1 MILIMNLI
9 SFDVGIKNLAY
20 CIFEYKDGQLIVQDW
35 NVINLLEP
43 SKVQEK
49 CSFEIRTKK
58 QNKLCGK
65 NAKYKK
71 SEQCFCETHA
81 KMANKQNGWFFPDD
95 SYKKAR
101 LSKQTKEEIYNL
113 GHILNIFSE
122 IPKTKGE
129 AIDLFTKGCLD
140 RCLVKIKKA
149 RNKTANDTDLITV
162 GKKMKLEL
170 DKVQGIREI
179 THVAIENQIS
189 KIASRMKT
197 VQGMLSQYFIMQDF
211 CPHIE
216 YVSSVNKLKDLTKN
230 VQENSYKQHKSDGI
244 EICKQILGQNPCL
257 GKSPDV
263 LNVSKKDDLADS
275 FLQGIWYLKR
285 DNIITYADDL
295 KINCVTLT

>member
-1 MILIMNLI
+1 MNLI

-20 CIFEYKDGQLIVQDW
+20 CIFEYKAGQLIVQDW
-35 NVINLLEP
+35 NVINLLERE
-43 SKVQEK
+43 KVQEK

-65 NAKYKK
+65 NAKYNQG
-71 SEQCFCETHA
+71 EQCFCETHA
-81 KMANKQNGWFFPDD
+81 KMSIKQHDWFFPDD
-95 SYKKAR
+95 SYKKGQ
-101 LSKQTKEEIYNL
+101 LSKKTKEEIYNL
-113 GHILNIFSE
+113 GHSLNIFSE
-122 IPKTKGE
+122 IPKTKKE
-129 AIDLFTKGCLD
+129 AIDLFIKWRDD
-140 RCLVKIKKA
+140 RCLVRIKKV
-149 RNKTANDTDLITV
+149 RSKTANDTDLITV

-170 DKVQGIREI
+170 DKVPGIREI

-216 YVSSVNKLKDLTKN
+216 YVSSANKLKDFTKN
-230 VQENSYKQHKSDGI
+230 GQENSYKQHKSDGI

-295 KINCVTLT
+295 KINSVTLT